1 MDFKFSEEQEM
12 LRKAVGEFA
21 EKEIAP
27 HAAEWD
33 EKDHCPVDVLRK
45 MGELGFLGTI
55 VSEEYGGTGMGYT
68 ARAIIIEEVSRY
80 SAGLGI
86 ALMTHSLGVEPILKY
101 GTEEQKKKYLPRMAI
116 GEYIS
121 GLATTEPSGGSDL
134 VNQQTRAEFRDGRW
148 VINGKKCFITNFD
161 IADVTVLLAKSGVN
175 EKGRPELTAFIV
187 EKGTPG
193 FETGH
198 KEDKLGLRSSTTG
211 DLNLNNLI
219 LEEDAVIGKAGEGQ
233 KIALSTIGEVG
244 RPGMSAIG
252 LGIIRGCLEEGVRF
266 AKERVLY
273 GKPLS
278 NLQAIQFMIAE
289 NRMDYETAKLLTYRA
304 TTLKDEGVRCD
315 VECSMAK
322 LHNTEAAVKAAQRT
336 IELMGG
342 YGVINQYPVG
352 RYLRDAMATISS
364 GGTSQIME
372 IVIGADTI
380 KNF

>member
-12 LRKAVGEFA
+12 LRRAVREFA

-33 EKDHCPVDVLRK
+33 EKDYCPVEVIK
-45 MGELGFLGTI
+45 EMGELGFLGTI
-55 VSEEYGGTGMGYT
+55 VPEEYGGTGMGYT
-68 ARAIIIEEVSRY
+68 ARAVIIEEVSRY

-86 ALMTHSLGVEPILKY
+86 AVMTHSLVVAPILNY
-101 GTEEQKKKYLPRMAI
+101 GTEEQKKKYLPKLAT
-116 GEYIS
+116 GEYIG
-121 GLATTEPSGGSDL
+121 GLASTEPSGGSDL
-134 VNQQTRAEFRDGRW
+134 VNQQTTAEFKDGKW
-148 VINGKKCFITNFD
+148 VINGKKCFITNYD
-161 IADVTVLLAKSGVN
+161 IADVTLLLTKTGVN

-187 EKGTPG
+187 KKETPG
-193 FETGH
+193 FGIGH
-198 KEDKLGLRSSTTG
+198 KEDKLGLRSSSTG
-211 DLNLNNLI
+211 DLNITDLKVG
-219 LEEDAVIGKAGEGQ
+219 EEAVLGGRGEGQ
-233 KIALSTIGEVG
+233 KIVLATIGEVG
-244 RPGMSAIG
+244 RSGMSAIG
-252 LGIIRGCLEEGVRF
+252 LGIIRGCLEEGLKF
-266 AKERVLY
+266 AKERELY
-273 GKPLS
+273 GKPLT

-289 NRMDYETAKLLTYRA
+289 NRMYYEIGKLLTYRA

-315 VECSMAK
+315 VESSMAK

-352 RYLRDAMATISS
+352 RYLRDAMSTISA

-372 IVIGADTI
+372 IVIGGDTI